1 MSGSSSRPDT
11 DRLPDGV
18 LGLDADRRV
27 RYANAATGALLGY
40 RPEDLVGRD
49 CSEVLDPRTARGAPV
64 WNGAWH
70 RSAHLRSVARIP
82 EHEVRLRAADGHEVR
97 AMVTGTYERGPE
109 GEVTGAVLVLRDGA
123 RRRKGEVQ
131 GIEVISTVS
140 HELRSPL
147 TSVKGYT
154 SLLLNRWGRLGEA
167 QKLMMLEQVQHDA
180 DRVTRL
186 VAELLDISRLETGRL
201 TLRRQLVDLPG
212 LVEQV
217 LEKVRMMEADLQVSV
232 AFDENFP
239 RVYADPDKI
248 EQVLTNLVEN
258 AAKYADPKGMRVVGA
273 AGAGEVTVAV
283 IDKGAGIP
291 ESDLPRVFT
300 KFFRRAE
307 TRPTGSGLGLWISR
321 GLVEAHGG
329 RLVVESITG
338 QGSTFRFTLP
348 THIPE
353 GLTS

>member
-1 MSGSSSRPDT
+1 MSAAAPDAG
-11 DRLPDGV
+11 RLPDAV
-18 LGLDADRRV
+18 VALDADLRV
-27 RYANAATGALLGY
+27 QYANPAAEALLGY
-40 RPEDLVGRD
+40 PPGDLVGRD
-49 CSEVLDPRTARGAPV
+49 CNGLLEPRTTSGTPLL
-64 WNGAWH
+64 NGGWH
-70 RSAHLRSVARIP
+70 PSAHLASVTRIP
-82 EHEVRLRAADGHEVR
+82 EHEVRLRGADGHDVR
-97 AMVTGTYERGPE
+97 AMVTGRYERAPG
-109 GEVTGAVLVLRDGA
+109 GELTGAVLVLRDSV

-131 GIEVISTVS
+131 GMEVISTVS

-154 SLLLNRWGRLGEA
+154 SLLINRWERLGDP

-201 TLRRQLVDLPG
+201 HLRRQLVDLG
-212 LVEQV
+212 ELVEQV
-217 LEKVRMMEADLQVSV
+217 LEKVAMMEAELEVEV
-232 AFDENFP
+232 VFDGNFP

-258 AAKYADPKGMRVVGA
+258 AAKYADPTGMRVLGVVGD
-273 AGAGEVTVAV
+273 GEVSVAV
-283 IDKGAGIP
+283 TDKGAGIP
-291 ESDLPRVFT
+291 RSDLPRVFT

-329 RLVVESITG
+329 KLVVESHVG
-338 QGSTFRFTLP
+338 EGSTFRFTLP
-348 THIPE
+348 TAVPE
-353 GLTS
+353 ELSS

>member
-1 MSGSSSRPDT
+1 MSGPAPDA
-11 DRLPDGV
+11 DRLPDAV
-18 LGLDADRRV
+18 LALDAERRV
-27 RYANAATGALLGY
+27 RYANAAAGALLGY
-40 RPEDLVGRD
+40 PPGDLMGQDCTGLLVPRTPSGTPLWSGDWHPSARLASVGR
-49 CSEVLDPRTARGAPV
+49 L
-64 WNGAWH
+64 
-70 RSAHLRSVARIP
+70 P
-82 EHEVRLRAADGHEVR
+82 EHEVRLRMADGHDVR
-97 AMVTGTYERGPE
+97 AMVTGCYERGP
-109 GEVTGAVLVLRDGA
+109 GGGLTGAVLVLRDAA

-154 SLLLNRWGRLGEA
+154 SLLINRWDRLA
-167 QKLMMLEQVQHDA
+167 DSQKLMMLEQVQHDA

-201 TLRRQLVDLPG
+201 TLRRQLVDVG
-212 LVEQV
+212 ALVDQV
-217 LEKVRMMEADLQVSV
+217 LEKVRMMEAELEVEV
-232 AFDENFP
+232 AFDGNFP

-258 AAKYADPKGMRVVGA
+258 AAKYADPKGMRVAGSVGD
-273 AGAGEVTVAV
+273 GTVVVAV
-283 IDKGAGIP
+283 SDKGAGIP
-291 ESDLPRVFT
+291 ASDLPRVFT

-329 RLVVESITG
+329 KLVVESRVG
-338 QGSTFRFTLP
+338 EGSTFRFTLP
-348 THIPE
+348 TAIPE
-353 GLTS
+353 ELTS